1 MSTTYGGTNT
11 YPALITLPSDG
22 DTRDAA
28 SVNTG
33 LEALADR
40 TEYLRAQFPGL
51 ADSMFQIV
59 PLNAPCVGLESA
71 GWTSDGALGSHGWI
85 QADTATAHRIGWT
98 LPTPSAG
105 KLYAV
110 SVWFDGNG
118 SGISHVGPGLPATL
132 PIFYLYESDA
142 LTGTFAA
149 IKTTTI
155 APANLAAYETRQRV
169 DIIPASS
176 PVVDGNATKSYVLII
191 SGETGADARDGCLLI
206 HGHARMTLEAP

>member
-1 MSTTYGGTNT
+1 MSTTYGGTAT

-40 TEYLRAQFPGL
+40 TEYLRASFPGL
-51 ADSMFQIV
+51 ADSMFQLV

-71 GWTSDGALGSHGWI
+71 AWTSDGNMAVHGWV
-85 QADTATAHRIGWT
+85 QSDTSAAYRIAWT
-98 LPTPSAG
+98 LPTPSKG

-110 SVWFDGNG
+110 SLWFDGNG
-118 SGISHVGPGLPATL
+118 SGLSHAGPGLPATL
-132 PIFYLYESDA
+132 PIFYLFESDA
-142 LTGTFAA
+142 LAGTFTA

-155 APANLAAYETRQRV
+155 APANLAAYETLQRV

-176 PVVDGNATKSYVLII
+176 PTFDGNATKSYVLAV
-191 SGETGADARDGCLLI
+191 SGETGAGAQDGRLFI
-206 HGHARMTLEAP
+206 RGHARMTLEAP